1 MNSMS
6 AKTETY
12 IKNLENGIIKNV
24 RDKILHTIYSLGNES
39 KVDLFDFSPASIDTE
54 TLRDLLG
61 VSLATLVARLSELQD
76 EGLIKVVGQKQV
88 NDSVYSKWAFVYY
101 QDERDKL
108 AEERKTEKLNLW
120 IERGLKEFWDRLPTE
135 VKIHLRLMKNK

>member
-1 MNSMS
+1 MS

>member
-1 MNSMS
+1 MNIMS

>member
-1 MNSMS
+1 MS

-54 TLRDLLG
+54 TLRDILG